1 MALSYIGGKSKI
13 GKWIV
18 PYYPEDMETYVETFG
33 GMFWCFF
40 NMDLSKYP
48 NLNKVVY
55 NDFNPLNYN
64 LFKCIQN
71 PSELQ
76 RVLDM
81 IPVQQ
86 MGVETTPIEFKEKF
100 KTFQSEVFNS
110 GFTVNV
116 PDYDI
121 AAKYV
126 YVLTQ
131 VFSGSKPETSSF
143 IDLKGKYRS
152 KYLSFRDKLSKPT
165 WVDHFL
171 KITDVENMD
180 FAGVIEKY
188 DSPSTYIYLDPP
200 YWKTE
205 NYYNNH
211 DFDRQDHERLANVLN
226 KIQGKFSLSYY
237 DFDLLHEW
245 FPEDRFRWES
255 KEFAKAAAAKK
266 GVKQNMGKEL
276 LILNY

>member
-86 MGVETTPIEFKEKF
+86 MGMEITPIEFKERF
-100 KTFQSEVFNS
+100 KTFQSEIFNS

-116 PDYDI
+116 PDYET

-180 FAGVIEKY
+180 FADVIEKY

-245 FPEDRFRWES
+245 FPEDKFRWES